1 MKCTACGNENSE
13 DAQFCGICSVSLTSE
28 ETSIG
33 TELPMVSFGEA
44 ISRGFRNYFNFNG
57 RATKAEFWWWFLF
70 STIGFHAM
78 FFPSMIGAII
88 NGGELIM
95 FLVFVGWVYPITFF
109 VFGIPMI
116 SSGSRRLH
124 DTGRSGWRWLLFMVP
139 FGFIFLI
146 VWWCQKGNA
155 GPNKYGPDPR
165 QATSQQPYA
174 TSTES

>member
-78 FFPSMIGAII
+78 FFPSIEVDPILRTRIGA
-88 NGGELIM
+88 
-95 FLVFVGWVYPITFF
+95 
-109 VFGIPMI
+109 
-116 SSGSRRLH
+116 S
-124 DTGRSGWRWLLFMVP
+124 
-139 FGFIFLI
+139 
-146 VWWCQKGNA
+146 
-155 GPNKYGPDPR
+155 
-165 QATSQQPYA
+165 
-174 TSTES
+174 